1 MDDLARY
8 HRQMLLPRIGE
19 AGQQRLAASSV
30 LLVGCGALG
39 SVSADLLVRAGV
51 GRLVLIDR
59 DLVEPTNL
67 QRQTLYTEADVG
79 MPKAEAA
86 RRRLAAANSGVRIVA
101 HVADF
106 TGDAAEDLA
115 EGPIDAVVDGTDNF
129 ETRLVLN
136 DLAVERGVPFVYAGV
151 VGTCGTTMT
160 VIPGR
165 TACLRCLVDVPPPPG
180 ALPTC
185 DTAGVFGPTV
195 VMAAAWQASE
205 ALRLLVGDD
214 TPGGDLIEFDLWPP
228 RVRRFDMRASRRA
241 DCPCCSGRR
250 FDYLRGVAGTR
261 TTTLCGRN
269 SVQVLPQHNGG
280 VDLPALAE
288 RLGAHGAIAANE
300 FLVRCELRAEPSDG
314 GGVCML
320 TVFSDGRAI
329 VSGTLRPERAR
340 AIYARYV
347 GS

>member
-1 MDDLARY
+1 
-8 HRQMLLPRIGE
+8 MLLPRVGE
-19 AGQQRLAASSV
+19 AGQRRLAASSV

-67 QRQTLYTEADVG
+67 QRQTLYTETDLG

-86 RRRLAAANSGVRIVA
+86 RRRLAAVNSGVAIEA

-115 EGPIDAVVDGTDNF
+115 EGTIDAVVDGTDNF
-129 ETRLVLN
+129 ETRLALN

-165 TACLRCLVDVPPPPG
+165 TPCLRCLVDAPPPPG
-180 ALPTC
+180 VLPTC

-205 ALRLLVGDD
+205 ALRLLIGVDAL
-214 TPGGDLIEFDLWPP
+214 GGELIEFDLWPS
-228 RVRRFDMRASRRA
+228 RVRRFDLRSSRRA
-241 DCPCCSGRR
+241 DCPCCVGRR

-269 SVQVLPQHNGG
+269 SVQVLPQRNGG
-280 VDLPALAE
+280 VDLPALAG
-288 RLGAHGAIAANE
+288 RLVTHGAVAANE
-300 FLVRCELRAEPSDG
+300 FLVRCELGAEPGDG
-314 GGVCML
+314 GGACTL

-329 VSGTLRPERAR
+329 VSGTLRAERAR
-340 AIYARYV
+340 AIYAKYV

>member
-1 MDDLARY
+1 
-8 HRQMLLPRIGE
+8 MLLPRVGE

-67 QRQTLYTEADVG
+67 QRQTLYTEADLG

-86 RRRLAAANSGVRIVA
+86 RRRLAAANSGVRIEA

-115 EGPIDAVVDGTDNF
+115 EGRIDAVVDGTDNF

-165 TACLRCLVDVPPPPG
+165 TPCLRCLVDTPPAPG

-195 VMAAAWQASE
+195 VIAAAWQASE

-228 RVRRFDMRASRRA
+228 RVRRFDVRASRRA
-241 DCPCCSGRR
+241 DCPCCNGRR

-261 TTTLCGRN
+261 TTTLCGRD

-280 VDLPALAE
+280 VDLPTLAE

-300 FLVRCELRAEPSDG
+300 FLVRCELRAEPSDAR
-314 GGVCML
+314 GVCTL

>member
-1 MDDLARY
+1 MADLARY

-19 AGQQRLAASSV
+19 AGQRRLAGSSV

-51 GRLVLIDR
+51 GRLVLVDR
-59 DLVEPTNL
+59 DVVEPTNL
-67 QRQTLYTEADVG
+67 QRQTLYTEADLG
-79 MPKAEAA
+79 APKAEAA
-86 RRRLAAANSGVRIVA
+86 RRRLAAVNSGVRVEA

-106 TGDAAEDLA
+106 TGDAADDLA
-115 EGPIDAVVDGTDNF
+115 EGPLGVLVDGTDNF

-136 DLAVERGVPFVYAGV
+136 DLAVSRGVPFVYAGV
-151 VGTCGTTMT
+151 VGACGTTMT
-160 VIPGR
+160 VVPGR
-165 TACLRCLVDVPPPPG
+165 TPCLRCLVDAPPPPG
-180 ALPTC
+180 STPTC

-205 ALRLLVGDD
+205 ALRLLLGDAA
-214 TPGGDLIEFDLWPP
+214 PGGDLVEFDLWPP
-228 RVRRFDMRASRRA
+228 RVRRFDVRGSRRA
-241 DCPCCSGRR
+241 DCPCCVGRR
-250 FDYLRGVAGTR
+250 FDYLRGVAATR

-269 SVQVLPQHNGG
+269 AVQVLPRRNGG
-280 VDLPALAE
+280 VDLPALAG
-288 RLGAHGAIAANE
+288 RLGPHGAVAANE
-300 FLVRCELRAEPSDG
+300 FLVRCELGAEPADG
-314 GGVCML
+314 GGACSL
-320 TVFSDGRAI
+320 TVFGDGRAI